1 MKRYYFKT
9 EWSECV
15 TKEYRKRGYN
25 KLVSVYSMR
34 KDGRFRHIADQWVQT
49 AGYRGDYATACRI
62 LSDKFGYKNDGYSLT
77 RKDVTV
83 LQLP

>member
-1 MKRYYFKT
+1 MKRYYFKA
-9 EWSECV
+9 EYSEAV
-15 TKEYRKRGYN
+15 TKSYRKRGYN
-25 KLVSVYSMR
+25 KLISVYKMTKR
-34 KDGRFRHIADQWVQT
+34 GTFLFIGDQWVQT